1 VISARRMTMAGYVLS
16 DLTSPT
22 RRDMMWLTFMRLVVM
37 ENSAVRQ
44 MTVKQ
49 GLNRVLTKSLDSN
62 IK

>member
-1 VISARRMTMAGYVLS
+1 MTMAGYVLS